1 MFSLYLMIEI
11 ILLMVACYVCFKSG
25 KVEGATDMALIML
38 EEKIIN
44 ANHLDELVKKI
55 K

>member
-1 MFSLYLMIEI
+1 
-11 ILLMVACYVCFKSG
+11 MVACYVCFKSG

-44 ANHLDELVKKI
+44 ASHLDKLVKKI